1 MKQFIKVFIFS
12 LIIFSVVITTGIFT
26 YAKFV
31 SPEGIAEEFPDD
43 DIDKAEED
51 EEKFD
56 SPLEKAIH
64 DSNRINVLVIG
75 LEGTRSDTIMLASFD
90 RKTKEGNIISI
101 PRDTYYLREGY
112 DKYSEM
118 QKINAVFGSE
128 KDGYKALMQAVEDI
142 AGIPVDKYV
151 SVEYDGVRAAVKA
164 IGGVNF
170 NVPFHMKY
178 TDIYD
183 HPPLYINVPA
193 GQQIID
199 GDKAIQLLRFRNGDP
214 GYPSYPDGDLGRGK
228 TQQEFMT
235 AAIKKSLSLKLPSV
249 INAVYPHVK
258 TNLTLT
264 ELLGLAKDAIG
275 FSTDN
280 LSTSTLPGNA
290 KYLGKLSFFIPDGQE
305 IIKAMYD
312 LYDVPLSADTNEES
326 MAEANE
332 TVPKGE

>member
-26 YAKFV
+26 YAKFI
-31 SPEGIAEEFPDD
+31 SPEGIAGEFPDD
-43 DIDKAEED
+43 EDNIDKAEED

-64 DSNRINVLVIG
+64 DSNRVNVLLIG
-75 LEGTRSDTIMLASFD
+75 LEGPRSDTIMLVSFD

-101 PRDTYYLREGY
+101 PRDTYYPRDAY

-151 SVEYDGVRAAVKA
+151 SVEYDGVREAVKA

-170 NVPFHMKY
+170 NVPFYMKY

-183 HPPLYINVPA
+183 EPPLYINIPA
-193 GQQIID
+193 GQQIIN
-199 GDKAIQLLRFRNGDP
+199 GDKAIELLRFRNGDP
-214 GYPSYPDGDLGRGK
+214 GYPSYPDGDLGRVK
-228 TQQEFMT
+228 TQQEFIR
-235 AAIKKSLSLKLPSV
+235 AAVKKSLSLKLPSV
-249 INAVYPHVK
+249 VNAVYPHVK
-258 TNLTLT
+258 TNLTIT

-280 LSTSTLPGNA
+280 LSSGVLPGEP
-290 KYLGKLSFFIPDGQE
+290 KYLGKLSFYIPNGQE
-305 IIKAMYD
+305 ITKAMYD
-312 LYDVPLSADTNEES
+312 LYDVPLSVDSNEES
-326 MAEANE
+326 MADAAE
-332 TVPKGE
+332 

>member
-26 YAKFV
+26 YAKFI
-31 SPEGIAEEFPDD
+31 SPEGIAGEFPDD
-43 DIDKAEED
+43 KDNIDKAEED

-64 DSNRINVLVIG
+64 DSNRVNVLLIG
-75 LEGTRSDTIMLASFD
+75 LEGPRSDTIMLVSFD

-101 PRDTYYLREGY
+101 PRDTYYPRDAY

-151 SVEYDGVRAAVKA
+151 SVEYDGVREAVKA

-170 NVPFHMKY
+170 NVPFYMKY

-183 HPPLYINVPA
+183 EPPLYINIPA
-193 GQQIID
+193 GQQIIN
-199 GDKAIQLLRFRNGDP
+199 GDKAIELLRFRNGDP
-214 GYPSYPDGDLGRGK
+214 GYPSYPDGDLGRVK
-228 TQQEFMT
+228 TQQEFIR
-235 AAIKKSLSLKLPSV
+235 AAVKKSLSLKLPSV
-249 INAVYPHVK
+249 VNAVYPHVK
-258 TNLTLT
+258 TNLTIT

-280 LSTSTLPGNA
+280 LSSGVLPGEP
-290 KYLGKLSFFIPDGQE
+290 KYLGKLSFYIPNGQE
-305 IIKAMYD
+305 ITKAMYD
-312 LYDVPLSADTNEES
+312 LYDVPLSVDSNEES
-326 MAEANE
+326 MADAAE
-332 TVPKGE
+332 

>member
-199 GDKAIQLLRFRNGDP
+199 GDI
-214 GYPSYPDGDLGRGK
+214 GRVK

-275 FSTDN
+275 FSTDS

-290 KYLGKLSFFIPDGQE
+290 KYLGKLW
-305 IIKAMYD
+305 
-312 LYDVPLSADTNEES
+312 
-326 MAEANE
+326 
-332 TVPKGE
+332 